1 MRFCIKVL
9 FLGFVLAMM
18 SCSTTK
24 KLPSSVFSLD
34 QAIDTSKVLS
44 TGFSGVHITDL
55 KTEEVVF
62 SKNASKYFVPA
73 SNTKIFTLWASL
85 NYLGDSIP
93 ALKYVETDTSL
104 TFWGT
109 GDPTFMHSL
118 FPATPTLEFL
128 KSKAKS
134 KKLFQSYGH
143 STIKHFGEGWMW
155 DDFNDYYQPEISTF
169 PAYGNVLTIKKDS
182 MGIAANPE
190 YLMNNTIMTPQT
202 KIVKRNP
209 EFNQFLLPA
218 LLDTIKAYYQEIPY
232 KDAENV
238 NRQILESLIGTK
250 INPINLPIPD
260 DAKTVYSSPT
270 DTVLRRMMQVSDN
283 MLAEQLLLLT
293 GLAQNDTLSAV
304 FSISHAKTN
313 LLRDLID
320 SPIWVDGSGLS
331 KYNMMTPRSIT
342 QLLKKMHQ
350 QTNEQRLFSLMAIGG
365 QNGSLRNMFKS
376 TDGPYIF
383 AKTGSL
389 AAVYNLSGY
398 MITRSGRKLIFS
410 FMNNNFSGSATPV
423 RKEVERVLNLVR
435 EHY

>member
-1 MRFCIKVL
+1 
-9 FLGFVLAMM
+9 
-18 SCSTTK
+18 
-24 KLPSSVFSLD
+24 
-34 QAIDTSKVLS
+34 
-44 TGFSGVHITDL
+44 
-55 KTEEVVF
+55 
-62 SKNASKYFVPA
+62 
-73 SNTKIFTLWASL
+73 
-85 NYLGDSIP
+85 
-93 ALKYVETDTSL
+93 
-104 TFWGT
+104 
-109 GDPTFMHSL
+109 
-118 FPATPTLEFL
+118 
-128 KSKAKS
+128 
-134 KKLFQSYGH
+134 
-143 STIKHFGEGWMW
+143 
-155 DDFNDYYQPEISTF
+155 
-169 PAYGNVLTIKKDS
+169 
-182 MGIAANPE
+182 
-190 YLMNNTIMTPQT
+190 
-202 KIVKRNP
+202 
-209 EFNQFLLPA
+209 
-218 LLDTIKAYYQEIPY
+218 
-232 KDAENV
+232 
-238 NRQILESLIGTK
+238 
-250 INPINLPIPD
+250 
-260 DAKTVYSSPT
+260 
-270 DTVLRRMMQVSDN
+270 MMQVSDN

-350 QTNEQRLFSLMAIGG
+350 QTDEQRLFSLMAIGG

-435 EHY
+435 EKY